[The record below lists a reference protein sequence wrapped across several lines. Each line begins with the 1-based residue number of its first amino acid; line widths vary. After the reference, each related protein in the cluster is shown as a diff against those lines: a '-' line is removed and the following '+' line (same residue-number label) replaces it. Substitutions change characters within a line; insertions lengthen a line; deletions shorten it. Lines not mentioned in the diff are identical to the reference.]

1 MALRK
6 KKQLGGLT
14 GPNVPATKKNK
25 DAIIGKPVPMPTI
38 KGKGKGNGKRPVP
51 MPTLKGEKGSTNPPT
66 SPKKGAFTNFQN
78 GGALNTSTYNKSN
91 KGIQDNI
98 TKGGVN
104 KRRGE
109 MINADEELKDDR
121 NNKKPRLT
129 KVKKVKLKKKIV
141 SKIPNIYQSGGFLEP
156 GTESID

>member
-6 KKQLGGLT
+6 KKQLGGPT
-14 GPNVPATKKNK
+14 ESKAPTTNANKN
-25 DAIIGKPVPMPTI
+25 AIIGKPVPMPTL
-38 KGKGKGNGKRPVP
+38 KGNGNGKKPVP
-51 MPTLKGEKGSTNPPT
+51 MPTLQGKKGSTNTTT

-91 KGIQDNI
+91 K

-109 MINADEELKDDR
+109 MINSDEELKDDR

-141 SKIPNIYQSGGFLEP
+141 SKIPNSYQGGGFLEP
-156 GTESID
+156 GIENID